1 MENHSERFNPVSP
14 VWTKVSE
21 LQSQMLNHAC
31 VIQKWKQGDM
41 GMNSAIF
48 RSEEMSKYGKGKLR
62 AMVRREL
69 ASESSGLVE
78 ISHEGSHLFINYD
91 FKITEVG

>member
-1 MENHSERFNPVSP
+1 ME
-14 VWTKVSE
+14 
-21 LQSQMLNHAC
+21 
-31 VIQKWKQGDM
+31 
-41 GMNSAIF
+41 MNSAIF
-48 RSEEMSKYGKGKLR
+48 RDEEMNEYGEGKLI

>member
-1 MENHSERFNPVSP
+1 MS
-14 VWTKVSE
+14 
-21 LQSQMLNHAC
+21 
-31 VIQKWKQGDM
+31 
-41 GMNSAIF
+41 SAIF
-48 RSEEMSKYGKGKLR
+48 RDEEMSEYGEGKLR

-69 ASESSGLVE
+69 ASECSGLVE